1 MPRATWS
8 LFALT
13 AIALLAACGTT
24 STSTATPTPTT
35 PPATATPAPTPTPT
49 VVPTTTDPCQLVTS
63 QEASSL
69 AGASYG
75 AGRPDTTSGGAK
87 ICIYGYQTLNVFL
100 VLVAVATD
108 AATAQADWAQEEAKA
123 QAALNQGAGQGANIT
138 FNLNDVA
145 NLPGADRA
153 AVGTAS
159 GTVSGQ
165 TISGSAIYLLKGPI
179 FFTFS
184 DVGLGITPPSI
195 SAMEAQAQTSLARLP

>member
-1 MPRATWS
+1 MPRATRS
-8 LFALT
+8 LFALP

-24 STSTATPTPTT
+24 STSTATPTPTA
-35 PPATATPAPTPTPT
+35 PPATATPTAAPTS
-49 VVPTTTDPCQLVTS
+49 VPTTTDPCQLVTS
-63 QEASSL
+63 QEASML

-75 AGRPDTTSGGAK
+75 AGRPDSTSGGAK
-87 ICIYGYQTLNVFL
+87 ICVYGYQTLNVFM
-100 VLVAVATD
+100 VLVAVAPD
-108 AATAQADWAQEEAKA
+108 ATTAQADWAQEQAKA
-123 QAALNQGAGQGANIT
+123 QAALNQGAGSGANIT

-165 TISGSAIYLLKGPI
+165 TISGSAIYLLKGPV

-195 SAMEAQAQTSLARLP
+195 SAMEAQATTSLGRLP